1 MILNVFGFL
10 MLPFSSSMYY
20 YAFPLPLVQVL
31 VTLNAVVPTS
41 LYILFNIKL
50 LQFMFILDYSVYDDD
65 DRDMLL
71 TFSI

>member
-1 MILNVFGFL
+1 
-10 MLPFSSSMYY
+10 MLQFSSSMYY

-41 LYILFNIKL
+41 LYILFIIKL

>member
-1 MILNVFGFL
+1 
-10 MLPFSSSMYY
+10 MLQFSSSMYY

>member
-1 MILNVFGFL
+1 

-41 LYILFNIKL
+41 LYILFIIKL